1 MAASRLT
8 GRLAGDK
15 LATPVHRLEAKFRPR
30 KGHRR
35 PSQGFS
41 FPVGRFSSPG
51 RHGSVLVTTIIGFKR
66 IGLAFAALVVVG
78 LGAIGVSSFL
88 ISTEAARDAVK
99 AQIHAATG
107 LDAAIKG
114 EVRVSIFPPDTVS
127 FHDVVLGNDRGAP
140 ALTAETLTA
149 HLRLL
154 PLLGGHIEIANISLV
169 RPRIAVAFDARGRS
183 NWAPM
188 LDTLSRALKP
198 NADRPAPSFSEIHIR
213 EGTIVVNTADAEETI
228 TAHDVSLAWPS
239 IAKTFAATGQFVWRD
254 EPVEASLSIGDFYAA
269 LVGNQT
275 GMKLRVGSAP
285 IKLAF
290 DGVMSSRPTLKIDGT
305 LGADAPSLR
314 DALQWAGLKP
324 LPAGGLGRFTL
335 KAQTN
340 VGGGAIALSGVDIAL
355 DGNVAEGVLT
365 FSSDQRRLLKGTLAV
380 EGLNLTPYVS
390 AFHLMAANAREWNR
404 GSVALDDLTGLDL
417 DLRLS
422 AAQVTIGASRLG
434 RTAIAANVRAGA
446 LTLTIVESQAFG
458 GVITGSIGL
467 AKAEEGAELRSQ
479 MQFTNVDLERCL
491 GELVG
496 IRRIEGKGDLSF
508 LVEGAGTSV
517 DAITHTLSG
526 TATLSA
532 ADGALLGFNAEQV
545 LRRLERRPLS
555 GAGDFRRGRTPYE
568 RLTVAI
574 KLARGIA
581 TVEEVRLE
589 GSAVRLLL
597 GGSASIPA
605 RDVDLA
611 GTAQL
616 VTTSNDPAG
625 AFELPFVV
633 QGPWDDPVMLPD
645 TQSLISRS
653 GAAAPLLNAVRG
665 KTTSDAVRSAIE
677 RLTGAAGQR
686 PTDNAPK

>member
-1 MAASRLT
+1 
-8 GRLAGDK
+8 
-15 LATPVHRLEAKFRPR
+15 
-30 KGHRR
+30 
-35 PSQGFS
+35 
-41 FPVGRFSSPG
+41 
-51 RHGSVLVTTIIGFKR
+51 VLVTTIIGFKR
-66 IGLAFAALVVVG
+66 IGLAFAALVVIG
-78 LGAIGVSSFL
+78 LGAIAVSSFL

-99 AQIHAATG
+99 AQIRAATG
-107 LDAAIKG
+107 LDPAIRG
-114 EVRVSIFPPDTVS
+114 EVRVSIFPPDLVS
-127 FHDVVLGNDRGAP
+127 FHDVVLEDDRGTSAL
-140 ALTAETLTA
+140 AAERLTAN
-149 HLRLL
+149 LRLL

-169 RPRIAVAFDARGRS
+169 RPRIEINFDSNGRS

-188 LDTLSRALKP
+188 LQTLARALKP
-198 NADRPAPSFSEIHIR
+198 SADRSALSFSEIHIR
-213 EGTIVVNTADAEETI
+213 EGTVVIKRGDAEETI
-228 TAHDVSLAWPS
+228 SATDVSLAWPS

-254 EPVEASLSIGDFYAA
+254 EPVEASLAIGDFYAA
-269 LVGNQT
+269 LVGDPA

-285 IKLAF
+285 MKLAF
-290 DGVMSSRPTLKIDGT
+290 DGVMSNRPTLKIDGT
-305 LGADAPSLR
+305 VGADAPSLR
-314 DALQWAGLKP
+314 DALQWMGLQP
-324 LPAGGLGRFTL
+324 LPGGGFGRFTL

-340 VGGGAIALSGVDIAL
+340 VGGGSVALSGVDIAL

-365 FSSDQRRLLKGTLAV
+365 FSSDQRRMLKGTLAV
-380 EGLNLTPYVS
+380 EGLNLTPYAS
-390 AFHLMAANAREWNR
+390 AFQLMAANAREWNR
-404 GSVALDDLTGLDL
+404 GNVALEGLAGLDL

-422 AAQVTIGASRLG
+422 AAQVSIGGSRLG
-434 RTAIAANVRAGA
+434 RTAIAANLRAGD
-446 LTLTIVESQAFG
+446 LTLTIGESQAFG
-458 GVITGSIGL
+458 GLITGSIAL
-467 AKAEEGAELRSQ
+467 ARADEGAELRSQ
-479 MQFTNVDLERCL
+479 MQFSNVDLERCL
-491 GELVG
+491 GDLVG

-508 LVEGAGTSV
+508 LVEGVGTSV
-517 DAITHTLSG
+517 DAIAHTLSG

-555 GAGDFRRGRTPYE
+555 GAGDLRSGRTPYE
-568 RLTVAI
+568 RLNVAI

-581 TVEEVRLE
+581 TVEDVRLE

-665 KTTSDAVRSAIE
+665 KSTSDAVRSAIE

-686 PTDNAPK
+686 PQPTTDAGQR